1 MAASS
6 DSIRMRLEKEM
17 KFVFV
22 SISSNLTTTNDREQ
36 LFQHLHRVRQDT
48 TLCKDISA
56 MCPAFKS
63 SDINLF
69 LQMFFEDIVG
79 ELFTEQIQFV
89 KSDSEKEQSTVSV
102 NDQSILFYIAGFIIK
117 ALKKRYYVVS
127 SKNLT
132 IMDKLVS
139 HSDSSSFVNS
149 YSEWFNKQDRGGLQ
163 KSQVTTSICW

>member
-22 SISSNLTTTNDREQ
+22 SIFLNLTTTNDREQ
-36 LFQHLHRVRQDT
+36 LFQHLHRVCQ
-48 TLCKDISA
+48 DISA

-102 NDQSILFYIAGFIIK
+102 NDQSILFYVAGFIIK

-127 SKNLT
+127 SKNLA

-139 HSDSSSFVNS
+139 HSDSSSFLNS
-149 YSEWFNKQDRGGLQ
+149 YSEWFNKQDRGGL
-163 KSQVTTSICW
+163 